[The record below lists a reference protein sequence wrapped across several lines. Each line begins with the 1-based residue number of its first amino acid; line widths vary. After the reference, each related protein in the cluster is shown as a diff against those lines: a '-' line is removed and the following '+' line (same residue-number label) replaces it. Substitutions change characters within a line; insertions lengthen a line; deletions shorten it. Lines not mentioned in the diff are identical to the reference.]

1 MSSHKSLS
9 LPHRLESPHPSL
21 PYSDRLKGLLC
32 PVILILLSAVDR
44 FWDQFALS
52 NAIAAQ
58 FICHDFPGLAAI
70 VSYKAPEETFRRSS
84 IALGL

>member
-21 PYSDRLKGLLC
+21 PYSDRLVGLLC

-44 FWDQFALS
+44 LRYQLPMG
-52 NAIAAQ
+52 NAITPQ
-58 FICHDFPGLAAI
+58 FVGNDLSRLAAMA
-70 VSYKAPEETFRRSS
+70 VQ
-84 IALGL
+84 